1 MLDYTVTVYFILFN
15 EEILRNKL
23 AKWKQEVL
31 KMKLK
36 FRTKLSY
43 GVGGICDNTMYT
55 LSGTYLLLFLTT
67 VAGVSPA
74 MAGTISAIGSI
85 WEAVCGPVIGFMS
98 DNTFSRMGR
107 RKPFLIAAAFPVAVV
122 TSLLFTAIDASA
134 AVKGV
139 YYTVML
145 LLFWTCFST
154 EFIPYM
160 AWGSDLT
167 DDYNERTVLRSFA
180 YVFNQVGMCIGMVL
194 PTVIVDYC
202 MNLGK
207 TSAQSW
213 QMVGIVAGVCS
224 GLALLICALT
234 IKTKTETAPEKKSAE
249 KNRFRLKVFTDIIG
263 EYLNILKLKPI
274 RFILG
279 ASIVY
284 LIANTIFSSDRV
296 FYMTYNLGMKQT
308 EISLM
313 MLIIT
318 VSGVAFVPFIAKL
331 SEIWDKKSVFMAGI
345 GGAGVLMM
353 VSRFIGVEGIVGM
366 TAICLIYSVANTCY
380 WQLMPSMLYDVCELE
395 ELVSG
400 EKHSGSVISLQ
411 ALSESLSI
419 AVGMQVLGIAL
430 EAAGFVNDAAVQPDG
445 ALTWV
450 SNLFT
455 FIPGLFMV
463 LVVVMMTKYPVNK
476 KTFKKIMEAKER
488 KNRGESVDTS
498 QFIL

>member
-1 MLDYTVTVYFILFN
+1 M
-15 EEILRNKL
+15 R
-23 AKWKQEVL
+23 
-31 KMKLK
+31 LK

-85 WEAVCGPVIGFMS
+85 WEAICGPVVGFMS
-98 DNTFSRMGR
+98 DNTVSRMGR
-107 RKPFLIAAAFPVAVV
+107 RKPFLIAAAFPVAIV
-122 TSLLFTAIDASA
+122 TSLLFTAIDATPL
-134 AVKGV
+134 VKGI

-145 LLFWTCFST
+145 LLFWTSFST

-167 DDYNERTVLRSFA
+167 EDYNERTVLRSFA

-194 PTVIVDYC
+194 PTMIVDYC
-202 MNLGK
+202 MNLGR
-207 TSAQSW
+207 TAAQSW

-224 GLALLICALT
+224 GMALLVCALT
-234 IKTKTETAPEKKSAE
+234 IKTDDKKKNQETENKS
-249 KNRFRLKVFTDIIG
+249 KNLNKFNLSVITGIFS
-263 EYLNILKLKPI
+263 EYLSILKLKPI

-284 LIANTIFSSDRV
+284 LVANTIFSSDRV
-296 FYMTYNLGMKQT
+296 FYMTYNLGMEQA

-318 VSGVAFVPFIAKL
+318 VSGLVFVPFIAKL
-331 SEIWDKKSVFMAGI
+331 SEVWDKKSVFMAGI

-353 VSRFIGVEGIVGM
+353 AARFIGVEGLTGM
-366 TAICLIYSVANTCY
+366 IAICLIYSVANTCY

-430 EAAGFVNDAAVQPDG
+430 EAAGFVNDAVMQPEG

-455 FIPGLFMV
+455 FVPGLFML
-463 LVVVMMTKYPVNK
+463 LVVFMMTKYPINK
-476 KTFKKIMEAKER
+476 RTFKKVMEAKDK
-488 KNRGESVDTS
+488 KNRGEEIDLSE
-498 QFIL
+498 FGF